1 MDLAINKHYMQGKEN
16 TAIQLWRWEGSQK
29 AKRQAAAQNPATL
42 EETKLLFPYN
52 KLPTS
57 NDESTNADDNNELK
71 KQLKEQE
78 KLIKQPQK
86 ELRNKK
92 QN

>member
-1 MDLAINKHYMQGKEN
+1 MRRIAKSK
-16 TAIQLWRWEGSQK
+16 K
-29 AKRQAAAQNPATL
+29 AGCSTESSYFRR
-42 EETKLLFPYN
+42 TKLLFPYN